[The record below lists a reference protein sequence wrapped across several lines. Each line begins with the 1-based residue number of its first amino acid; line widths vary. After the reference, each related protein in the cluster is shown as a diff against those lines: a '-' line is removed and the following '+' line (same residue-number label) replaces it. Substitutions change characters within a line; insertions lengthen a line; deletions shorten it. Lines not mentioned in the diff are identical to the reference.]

1 MLKVDREMVEHATVG
16 CSGFGKIRSASL
28 SRHEQLLVYDPDE
41 GSLQG
46 HARRLLGGAK
56 HEAVVGVDLPDNVM
70 STLSTPNTEGGLALD
85 CNSGGEF
92 ITPLGRR
99 SRCSNLYCRPAH
111 VAIHERDNAVS
122 FAC

>member
-1 MLKVDREMVEHATVG
+1 MISKELMLKVDREMVEHATVG

-70 STLSTPNTEGGLALD
+70 STLSTPNTEGGPCVCRLTA
-85 CNSGGEF
+85 
-92 ITPLGRR
+92 IVAA
-99 SRCSNLYCRPAH
+99 NLLP
-111 VAIHERDNAVS
+111 S
-122 FAC
+122 